1 MTALA
6 LRLGSA
12 PRSYYWLLW
21 LLLVVATY
29 VLWSH
34 PELAKPLI
42 KYPRSLFVPLM
53 AWISVASKWCVD
65 NLSPFTRAV
74 AAVIDVPF
82 QLVIS
87 LLAKGFTNVSQEVV
101 FPRFSWVGIVGAMS
115 IAGYALGGLR
125 LGILS
130 FFCFLYIA
138 IVGKWDSAMLTLASV
153 ALCVP
158 IGIVCGLVFGIL
170 CFRFK
175 SLDEWVIRPSLDVA
189 QTMPAFAYLV
199 PILLLFG
206 FGPVPAMI
214 ATVIFATPP
223 MVRATKLAL
232 EQVPEEI
239 TSMADM
245 FGCTRRQRLW
255 RVMIPT
261 AKPLLMV
268 GVNQVIMMTLNFVII
283 ASMIGAGGLGFD
295 VLVSLRRL
303 DIGPAMEAGLAI
315 VVVAIALDRMSIAA
329 AHDDGRRSPEP
340 GAGWARRHPYI
351 VMAAVW
357 LAVTT
362 ALGVGIAGFANVPEA
377 LTFSTK
383 TFFDEIIKW
392 ININFFDLIEA
403 FRAAL
408 LINVLN
414 PFKNFLVDLP
424 WVVVVAAAGLLG
436 YQLAGWRLSLL
447 VTLLML
453 FPVLTGL
460 WEKTM
465 ITVYLCSIS
474 AFVSALIGI
483 PIGAWAS
490 TRDWGNRLVTPVV
503 DVLQTM
509 PSLVFIIP
517 VVMLF
522 RIGDVTAMI
531 AIVLFAVAAAIR
543 YTNHGLRQV
552 PPHLIEASVAIGCTP
567 RQIFW
572 RVKLPLA
579 MPEIMLG
586 INQTLLMALAMLVIT
601 ALVGTRDLGQEVYIS
616 LAKADAGRG
625 IVAGFCVAFLGIVAD
640 RLIVAGAKRVRRR
653 LGLPDE

>member
-6 LRLGSA
+6 IRLGGA
-12 PRSYYWLLW
+12 PRSTYWQLW
-21 LLLVVATY
+21 LLLIVATY

-34 PELAKPLI
+34 PELAKPLV

-65 NLSPFTRAV
+65 NLSVFTRAV

-101 FPRFSWVGIVGAMS
+101 FPRFSWVGIIGAMS

-158 IGIVCGLVFGIL
+158 IGIVCGLLFGIL

-175 SLDEWVIRPSLDVA
+175 SLDEWIIRPSLDIA

-232 EQVPEEI
+232 EQVPEET

-245 FGCTRRQRLW
+245 LGCTRQQRLW

-268 GVNQVIMMTLNFVII
+268 GINQVIMMTLNFVII

-295 VLVSLRRL
+295 VLTALRRL
-303 DIGPAMEAGLAI
+303 AIGPAMEAGMAI
-315 VVVAIALDRMSIAA
+315 VVVAIALDRMSVAA
-329 AHDDGRRSPEP
+329 AHEDRRWRPSD
-340 GAGWARRHPYI
+340 GAGWVQRHTYL
-351 VMAAVW
+351 VMVAAW
-357 LAVTT
+357 LALTT
-362 ALGVGIAGFANVPEA
+362 LLGVGFDAFAHVPDWFE
-377 LTFSTK
+377 FSTK

-392 ININFFDLIEA
+392 ININFHDLIEA
-403 FRAAL
+403 IKVWL
-408 LINVLN
+408 LVNILN
-414 PFKNFLVDLP
+414 PFRNFLVDLP
-424 WVVVVAAAGLLG
+424 WIAVVAATGLLG
-436 YQLAGWRLSLL
+436 FQLGGWRLALL
-447 VTLLML
+447 VTPLIL
-453 FPVLTGL
+453 FPVVVGL
-460 WEKTM
+460 WDKTM
-465 ITVYLCSIS
+465 FTVYLCAIS
-474 AFVSALIGI
+474 TLASALIGI

-490 TRDWGNRLVTPVV
+490 TRDWGNRIVTAII
-503 DVLQTM
+503 DTLQTM

-517 VVMLF
+517 GVMLF
-522 RIGDVTAMI
+522 GIGDVSAMI

-552 PPHLIEASVAIGCTP
+552 TGHLIEAAVAVGCTP

-579 MPEIMLG
+579 LPEIMLG
-586 INQTLLMALAMLVIT
+586 INQTLLMALSMLVIT
-601 ALVGTRDLGQEVYIS
+601 ALVGTRDLGQEVYIG

-625 IVAGFCVAFLGIVAD
+625 MVAGLCVAFLGIVAD

>member
-6 LRLGSA
+6 LRLRST

-21 LLLVVATY
+21 LLLVMATY
-29 VLWSH
+29 VLWSQ
-34 PELAKPLI
+34 PELARSLV
-42 KYPRSLFVPLM
+42 KYPRDMIMPLM
-53 AWISVASKWCVD
+53 AWISAVSKWCVD
-65 NLSPFTRAV
+65 NLSVFTRAI
-74 AAVIDVPF
+74 AAIIDIPF
-82 QLVIS
+82 QLAIS
-87 LLAKGFTNVSQEVV
+87 LIAKGFMNVSQEVV
-101 FPRFSWVGIVGAMS
+101 FPRFSWVGIIGAMA
-115 IAGYALGGLR
+115 IAGYALGGWR
-125 LGILS
+125 TGILS

-138 IVGKWDSAMLTLASV
+138 VVGKWDSAMLTLASV
-153 ALCVP
+153 VLCVP
-158 IGIVCGLVFGIL
+158 IGVVCGLLFGIL
-170 CFRFK
+170 AFRFK
-175 SLDEWVIRPSLDVA
+175 WLDDWVLRPSLDIA

-261 AKPLLMV
+261 AQPLLLI
-268 GVNQVIMMTLNFVII
+268 GINQAIMMTLNFVII

-295 VLVSLRRL
+295 VLTALRRL
-303 DIGPAMEAGLAI
+303 AIGPAMEAGLAI
-315 VVVAIALDRMSIAA
+315 VVVAIALDRMSVAA
-329 AHDDGRRSPEP
+329 AQEDRRWRPP
-340 GAGWARRHPYI
+340 AGANWAQRHPYM
-351 VMAAVW
+351 VMAAAC
-357 LAVTT
+357 LTVTT
-362 ALGVGIAGFANVPEA
+362 LLGVGVDAFANVPNWLE
-377 LTFSTK
+377 FSTK

-392 ININFFDLIEA
+392 ININFHDVIEA
-403 FRAAL
+403 IKVWL
-408 LINVLN
+408 LVNVLN
-414 PFKNFLVDLP
+414 PFRNFLVDLP
-424 WVVVVAAAGLLG
+424 WVVVVAATGLLG
-436 YQLAGWRLSLL
+436 FQLGGWRLALL
-447 VTLLML
+447 VTPLIL
-453 FPVLTGL
+453 FPAIVGL
-460 WEKTM
+460 WDKTM
-465 ITVYLCSIS
+465 FTIYLCAIS
-474 AFVSALIGI
+474 TFVSALIGI

-490 TRDWGNRLVTPVV
+490 TRDWGDRVVTAVI
-503 DVLQTM
+503 DTLQTM

-517 VVMLF
+517 GAMLF
-522 RIGDVTAMI
+522 SIGDVSAMI

-552 PPHLIEASVAIGCTP
+552 PSHLIEAAVAVGCTP

-579 MPEIMLG
+579 LPEIMLG

-601 ALVGTRDLGQEVYIS
+601 ALVGTRDLGQEVYIG

-625 IVAGFCVAFLGIVAD
+625 MVAGLCVAFLGIVAD
-640 RLIVAGAKRVRRR
+640 RLIVAAAKRARRR

>member
-6 LRLGSA
+6 LRLGVV
-12 PRSYYWLLW
+12 PRSYFWLVWAALG
-21 LLLVVATY
+21 VATV
-29 VLWSH
+29 VLWTH
-34 PELAKPLI
+34 PEIAKWLV
-42 KYPRSLFVPLM
+42 KYPRSMFVPL
-53 AWISVASKWCVD
+53 AGWITVAAKWSVD
-65 NLSPFTRAV
+65 NLSPFTRAI

-82 QLVIS
+82 QLAIS
-87 LLAKGFTNVSQEVV
+87 VFAKGFTNVSQEVV
-101 FPRFSWVGIVGAMS
+101 FPRLSWVGVVCAMG
-115 IAGYALGGLR
+115 IAGYALGGWRTGL
-125 LGILS
+125 LS
-130 FFCFLYIA
+130 FGCFLYVA
-138 IVGKWDSAMLTLASV
+138 LFGRWDSAMLTLASV

-158 IGIVCGLVFGIL
+158 IGIVCGLLFGIL
-170 CFRFK
+170 SFRFK
-175 SLDEWVIRPSLDVA
+175 WLDDWAIRPSLDIA

-232 EQVPEEI
+232 ERVPEEI

-245 FGCTRRQRLW
+245 FGCTRQQRLW

-295 VLVSLRRL
+295 VLVALRRL
-303 DIGPAMEAGLAI
+303 DIGAAMEAGLAI
-315 VVVAIALDRMSIAA
+315 VFVAIALDRMSVAA
-329 AHDDGRRSPEP
+329 AQREP
-340 GAGWARRHPYI
+340 RGHPDPSAGFVRRHPYSTMAI
-351 VMAAVW
+351 VMVGGSTVFSLWYAAF
-357 LAVTT
+357 AVVSITFTT
-362 ALGVGIAGFANVPEA
+362 AEFWNSLIA
-377 LTFSTK
+377 
-383 TFFDEIIKW
+383 W
-392 ININFFDLIEA
+392 INVNFFDAIEA
-403 FRAAL
+403 FRTWL
-408 LINVLN
+408 LINLLN
-414 PFKNFLVDLP
+414 PFKSFLVELP
-424 WVVVVAAAGLLG
+424 WAVVVCATGLLG
-436 YQLAGWRLSLL
+436 FQLGGWRLAVL
-447 VTLLML
+447 VTLLIL
-453 FPVLTGL
+453 FPVVVGL

-465 ITVYLCSIS
+465 ITVYLVSIS
-474 AFVSALIGI
+474 AFISALIGI

-490 TRDWGNRLVTPVV
+490 TRDWGNRVVTVII
-503 DVLQTM
+503 DTLQTI
-509 PSLVFIIP
+509 PSFVFIIP

-543 YTNHGLRQV
+543 YTNHGLRQI
-552 PPHLIEASVAIGCTP
+552 PPHLIEAAVAIGCTR

-579 MPEIMLG
+579 LPEIMLG

-601 ALVGTRDLGQEVYIS
+601 ALIGTRDLGQEVFIS

-625 IVAGFCVAFLGIVAD
+625 LVAGFCVAFLGIVAD
-640 RLIVAGAKRVRRR
+640 RLIVAGAKRLKQR